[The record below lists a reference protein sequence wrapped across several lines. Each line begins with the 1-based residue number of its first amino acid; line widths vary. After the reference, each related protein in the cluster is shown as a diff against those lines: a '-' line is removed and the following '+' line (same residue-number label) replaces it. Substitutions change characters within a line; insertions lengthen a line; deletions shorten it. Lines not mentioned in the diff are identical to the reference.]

1 VENVLSFVE
10 ARNLVEQHAAEL
22 RASGTERVSLLE
34 ASGRVLAQS
43 LVCDRDQPP
52 FDRSTRDGFAVHA
65 ADLANVP
72 AQLKVVGEVRAGA
85 TWSSPLNRGEALEIM
100 TGAGLPQGADAVV
113 MVEFSERDGDQVVIT
128 RSVQPGENLVPR
140 GAEARAG
147 QRLLAPGTRINHAVI
162 ALAASLGSDM
172 LEVSLRPV
180 VSVIAT
186 GDELVGI
193 MEAPGPA
200 QIRDSNSYSVSA
212 QVQYAGGEVR
222 FRSTALDELDRLR
235 ATIGTG
241 LNAHLLLLT
250 GGVSMGKYDLVEQ
263 VLREFNAEFLFTG
276 VKIQPGK
283 PLVFGRIPLAQGF
296 TYFFGL
302 PGNPVSTMVTF
313 ALFVEPML
321 RSLSG
326 ETATPLRFL
335 RAKLKSAVRS
345 KTGLTRF
352 LPARLSGA
360 LEQTEVELIPWQG
373 SGDIASTTLADC
385 LLVVPPDRDQI
396 PADEWVSVVLI

>member
-1 VENVLSFVE
+1 VENVLSFAE
-10 ARNLVEQHAAEL
+10 ARNVVEQHAAQL

-43 LVCDRDQPP
+43 LICDRDQPP
-52 FDRSTRDGFAVHA
+52 FDRSTRDGFAVRA
-65 ADLANVP
+65 ADVANTP
-72 AQLKVVGEVRAGA
+72 APLRVVGEVRAGA
-85 TWSSPLNRGEALEIM
+85 TWPNPLQAGEALEIM
-100 TGAGLPQGADAVV
+100 TGAGLPEGADAVV
-113 MVEFSERDGDQVVIT
+113 MIEFTERDGDQVVVK
-128 RSVQPGENLVPR
+128 RSVQNGENVVPR

-147 QRLLAPGTRINHAVI
+147 QRLLAPGARISHAVI
-162 ALAASLGSDM
+162 ALAASVGVEM
-172 LEVSLRPV
+172 LEVALRPA

-186 GDELVGI
+186 GDELVRVTDT
-193 MEAPGPA
+193 PGPA
-200 QIRDSNSYSVSA
+200 QIRDSNSYSASA
-212 QVQYAGGEVR
+212 QVERAGGEIR
-222 FRSTALDELDRLR
+222 FRDTARDELDALR
-235 ATIGTG
+235 TTIGTG

-263 VLREFNAEFLFTG
+263 VLHEFNAEFLFTG

-283 PLVFGRIPLAQGF
+283 PLVFGRVPLAQGF

-313 ALFVEPML
+313 TLFVEPML
-321 RSLSG
+321 RALSG

-335 RAKLKSAVRS
+335 RARLKSAVRT

-385 LLVVPPDRDQI
+385 LLVVPPDRDEI
-396 PADEWVSVVLI
+396 PAGESVSVLMI